1 MLATEIEIACTPS
14 NAVPPD
20 ETTPMPAAEIDL
32 TCTPSNVVLPDEMT
46 SMPAAEID
54 LACTPS
60 NAVPPV
66 EEADF
71 GFTLPV
77 SFSSVYYIVKVVL
90 ILLMTFICMHWC
102 QYEIRHFSEIE
113 EVLSFAQEN
122 FIVANMY
129 F

>member
-1 MLATEIEIACTPS
+1 MVLPDEMLSMLATEIEVACPPS

-20 ETTPMPAAEIDL
+20 EMPSTPAVE
-32 TCTPSNVVLPDEMT
+32 T
-46 SMPAAEID
+46 D

-60 NAVPPV
+60 NVVQPV

-71 GFTLPV
+71 RFIPPV
-77 SFSSVYYIVKVVL
+77 SFSSVYYIVEVVL

-102 QYEIRHFSEIE
+102 QYEVRNFSEIE
-113 EVLSFAQEN
+113 EAPSFAQEN
-122 FIVANMY
+122 FIVADMY